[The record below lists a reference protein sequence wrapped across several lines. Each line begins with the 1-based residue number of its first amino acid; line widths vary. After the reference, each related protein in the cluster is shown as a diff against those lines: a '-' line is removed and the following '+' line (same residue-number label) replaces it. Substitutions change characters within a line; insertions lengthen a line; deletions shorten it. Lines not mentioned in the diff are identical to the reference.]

1 MVNQLCLQAVAVCGL
16 MLGLAAA
23 AMADGQPAHLRG
35 NDVVRARLIVQR
47 RSPVSGAATSVTVEL
62 TPAAG
67 WHLYGPE
74 HGDAGAP
81 PEIAW
86 TLPRGVH
93 AGAIVFPPSR
103 AVVTHGLTTFVY
115 DGRTALIVPLTIAKS
130 AASSAA
136 PIRADVS
143 WVVCSN
149 VCVPGHATLHATV
162 AVAPR
167 R

>member
-1 MVNQLCLQAVAVCGL
+1 MVNGLCRQAFAACAL
-16 MLGLAAA
+16 MLSLAAA

-35 NDVVRARLIVQR
+35 NDVVRARLIVGYR
-47 RSPVSGAATSVTVEL
+47 TLVTGAATNIAVEL
-62 TPAAG
+62 TPATG

-81 PEIAW
+81 PDIVW
-86 TLPRGVH
+86 TLPGGVH

-115 DGRTALIVPLTIAKS
+115 DGRTALIVPLTVAKT
-130 AASSAA
+130 ATPSSAA

-149 VCVPGHATLHATV
+149 VCVSGHATLHATI
-162 AVAPR
+162 AVAT
-167 R
+167 